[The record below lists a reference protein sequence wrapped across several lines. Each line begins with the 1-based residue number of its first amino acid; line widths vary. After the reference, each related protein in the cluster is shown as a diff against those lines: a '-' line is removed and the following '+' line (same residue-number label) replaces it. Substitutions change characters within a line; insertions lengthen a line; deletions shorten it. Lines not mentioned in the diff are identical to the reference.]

1 MEKIRSFIA
10 IELTAEVRE
19 SLSSLM
25 DRLKPEK
32 HPQVKWVAADSVHL
46 TLKFL
51 GSIYPDQVAGVTQ
64 AISSAARG
72 VSPFELKVGGLGAFP
87 NNQQPRV
94 IWVSVTGD
102 IKKLKIL
109 HREIDGALSHL
120 GFSREKRAFTP
131 HLTLGRLKDR
141 ASSGEKANIGKLVT
155 ATRFASG
162 ATMEMKE
169 ISLMRSTLTP
179 SGAVYSRLESIVLR

>member
-25 DRLKPEK
+25 DRLKPSK
-32 HPQVKWVAADSVHL
+32 HPQVKWVTPDSVHL

-51 GSIYPDQVAGVTQ
+51 GNIYPDQVAGITQ

-72 VSPFELKVGGLGAFP
+72 MPPFELKGGGLGAFP

-102 IKKLKIL
+102 TRKLKLL

-120 GFSREKRAFTP
+120 GFTREKRAFTP

-141 ASSGEKANIGKLVT
+141 ASSREKADIGKLVT
-155 ATRFASG
+155 AIKFAGG
-162 ATMEMKE
+162 AAMEVKE
-169 ISLMRSTLTP
+169 INLMRSTLTP
-179 SGAVYSRLESIVLR
+179 SGAIYSRLESIVLR

>member
-1 MEKIRSFIA
+1 MQKIRSFIA

-25 DRLKPEK
+25 DRLKPER

-51 GSIYPDQVAGVTQ
+51 GNIYPDQVAGITQ

-72 VSPFELKVGGLGAFP
+72 VSPFELKVDGLGAFP
-87 NNQQPRV
+87 NSQQPRV

-102 IKKLKIL
+102 TRKLKLL
-109 HREIDGALSHL
+109 HREIDGALSYL
-120 GFSREKRAFTP
+120 GFPREKRAFTP
-131 HLTLGRLKDR
+131 HLTLGRMKDQ
-141 ASSGEKANIGKLVT
+141 ASSRDKANIGKLVT
-155 ATRFASG
+155 ATEFAGG
-162 ATMEMKE
+162 AAMQVKE
-169 ISLMRSTLTP
+169 ISLMQSTLTP
-179 SGAVYSRLESIVLR
+179 SGPIYSRLESIVLR